1 MFVKKRLSVGV
12 LFAFLLIC
20 FSAVAHAAYSYS
32 VEVYVNGG
40 KVYFPDQKP
49 FIDTG
54 VGRTYVPLRF
64 VAEALGAQ
72 VSWDQAS
79 QTAVAVR
86 KGQQVKMRI
95 GSKYPEVNG
104 SPVARELDAPAFILN
119 GRTLVPLRFVSEAFG
134 ADVQWQPGKV
144 GKVVITDSDA
154 PKPKPE
160 PVQVLERAL
169 GIEMINAEYS
179 RRWVYDPS
187 NIYRNGEKVDINRE
201 WREQNKDRSYAR
213 VVFEE
218 EWVAW
223 DGYRDPKQVQV
234 GIQHVMSVG
243 DIRPI
248 QPDLTPVEKVLK
260 AFFPGQDIKEVMDY
274 AEYVAERRRATGGF
288 ESPPDRDF
296 KVGGT
301 TVTVSGAKDWW
312 EGNNFVVVVIDN
324 PR

>member
-134 ADVQWQPGKV
+134 ADVQWQPGRV
-144 GKVVITDSDA
+144 GRVVITDPDA
-154 PKPKPE
+154 PRPKPE
-160 PVQVLERAL
+160 PVQVLEQAL
-169 GIEMINAEYS
+169 GIEMINAGYS
-179 RRWVYDPS
+179 YRWLYDPS
-187 NIYRNGEKVDINRE
+187 NIYRDGKFVDINRE
-201 WREQNKDRSYAR
+201 WRDQNKDHSYPC
-213 VVFEE
+213 FTYEE
-218 EWVAW
+218 NNNWVA
-223 DGYRDPKQVQV
+223 VL
-234 GIQHVMSVG
+234 IQWVMSVG

-248 QPDLTPVEKVLK
+248 QPDLTPVEKVLR
-260 AFFPGQDIKEVMDY
+260 AFFPGRDIKEVMDY
-274 AEYVAERRRATGGF
+274 AEYVAERCRATGGS

-296 KVGGT
+296 KIGGK
-301 TVTVSGAKDWW
+301 TVTVIDGKGWW
-312 EGNNFVVVVIDN
+312 GGNNFVVVII
-324 PR
+324 RL